1 MTISRPR
8 LAVVPALAFVA
19 AALAAEPARLPDST
33 EADRTSLAVTVYNQN
48 LALVRETRSL
58 KIDKTGVATLRF
70 MDVPAQINPRTVH
83 VQPLAAG
90 GPSVLEQNYEYDL
103 ISPEKLMEKYV
114 GRDVEVV
121 EQAND
126 LTSRTV
132 KATLLSTNGGPVY
145 RIGDRIVIGQGGKVT
160 LPDLPADLVARP
172 TLVWTLDAPKAVAS
186 PAEVS
191 YLTDGM
197 NWSADYVAVVDADDA
212 KAGLSGW
219 VTIDNHT
226 GASFK
231 DATLK
236 LVAGD
241 VRRIQPEQLMQY
253 EAQGKVMRMSAA
265 APQFQ
270 EESFFEYHLY
280 TLDRPTTVKNNQT
293 KQLSLFSAPSV
304 PVKKKLLLTGNA
316 GSFRNSLGTGSQPQK
331 VAVVLEIV
339 NAQSA
344 GLGIP
349 LPKGIVRVYKKDK
362 SGAEQFV
369 GEDSIDHTPKDE
381 TLRLQVGDAFDV
393 VAERSQTDF
402 KAVSPRQNESAWTI
416 VLRNRKD
423 ESVVVTVREPMGG
436 DWTLMSSSVPGKKVD
451 QQTLEFEVPVAKGA
465 ETKLTYRVSVKW

>member
-1 MTISRPR
+1 MTFRNARRAIAPS
-8 LAVVPALAFVA
+8 LGIVA
-19 AALAAEPARLPDST
+19 AAFASDPARLPDST
-33 EADRTSLAVTVYNQN
+33 AADRTALAVTVYNQN

-58 KIDKTGVATLRF
+58 KLDRTGVASLRF
-70 MDVPAQINPRTVH
+70 MDVPSQINPRTVH

-114 GRDVEVV
+114 GRDVEIV

-145 RIGDRIVIGQGGKVT
+145 RIGDRIVLGQGGKVT
-160 LPDLPADLVARP
+160 LPDLPAELVARP
-172 TLVWTLDAPKAVAS
+172 TLTWTLNVQKAGAS

-197 NWSADYVAVVDADDA
+197 NWSADYVAVVDADDK

-219 VTIDNHT
+219 VTIDNHS

-241 VRRIQPEQLMQY
+241 VRRIQPERLMDY
-253 EAQGKVMRMSAA
+253 EAQRRVMSMKAA

-280 TLDRPTTVKNNQT
+280 TLDRPTTVKDNQT

-304 PVKKKLLLTGNA
+304 PVTKRLLLTGNS
-316 GSFRNSLGTGSQPQK
+316 GSFRNALGTGLQSEK
-331 VAVVLEIV
+331 VAVVLEVV
-339 NAQSA
+339 NAEAS

-349 LPKGIVRVYKKDK
+349 LPKGTVRVYKKDRG
-362 SGAEQFV
+362 GAEQFV
-369 GEDSIDHTPKDE
+369 GEDAIDHTPKDE
-381 TLRLQVGDAFDV
+381 TIRLHVGDAFDV

-402 KAVSPRQNESAWTI
+402 KVISPRQNESAWTI
-416 VLRNRKD
+416 SLRNRKD
-423 ESVVVTVREPMGG
+423 EDIVVTVREPMGG
-436 DWTLMSSSVPGKKVD
+436 DWTLLSSSLPGKKVD
-451 QQTLEFEVPVAKGA
+451 QQTLEFDVPVAKGK
-465 ETKLTYRVSVKW
+465 EVKLTYRVALKW

>member
-1 MTISRPR
+1 MRFPR
-8 LAVVPALAFVA
+8 SPLAVAASLALVAAVPASD
-19 AALAAEPARLPDST
+19 PAPLPDST
-33 EADRTSLAVTVYNQN
+33 AADRTSVAVTVYNQN

-58 KIDKTGVATLRF
+58 KLDHAGSGRLRF
-70 MDVPAQINPRTVH
+70 MDVPSQINPRTVH

-114 GRDVEVV
+114 GRDVEIV
-121 EQAND
+121 EQAQD
-126 LTSRTV
+126 LTTRTV

-145 RIGDRIVIGQGGKVT
+145 RVGDRIVLGQGGRVT

-172 TLVWTLDAPKAVAS
+172 TLVWTLDVPKAGAT

-197 NWSADYVAVVDADDA
+197 NWSADYVAVVDADDK

-219 VTIDNHT
+219 VTIDNHS
-226 GASFK
+226 GAGFK

-241 VRRIQPEQLMQY
+241 VRRVQPEQPMGVMA
-253 EAQGKVMRMSAA
+253 ESSMMRMKSAGA
-265 APQFQ
+265 QFQ
-270 EESFFEYHLY
+270 EEGFFEYHLY
-280 TLDRPTTVKNNQT
+280 TLDRPTTVKDNQT

-304 PVKKKLLLTGNA
+304 PVTKKLILTGNA
-316 GSFRNSLGTGSQPQK
+316 MAYRNSLGTGSQTQK

-339 NAQSA
+339 NAESG

-362 SGAEQFV
+362 GGAEQFV

-381 TLRLQVGDAFDV
+381 TIRLEVGDAFDV
-393 VAERSQTDF
+393 VAERVQSDF

-416 VLRNRKD
+416 SLRNRKD
-423 ESVVVTVREPMGG
+423 EDVVVTVREPMGG
-436 DWTLMSSSVPGKKVD
+436 DWTLLTSSLPGKKVD
-451 QQTLEFEVPVAKGA
+451 QQTLEFEVPVPKNK
-465 ETKLTYRVSVKW
+465 EVKLTYRVALGW

>member
-1 MTISRPR
+1 MTFRSLRTA
-8 LAVVPALAFVA
+8 LVPALAVSF
-19 AALAAEPARLPDST
+19 AALASDPAPLPDST
-33 EADRTSLAVTVYNQN
+33 AADRTSVAVTVYNQN
-48 LALVRETRSL
+48 LALVRETRNL
-58 KIDKTGVATLRF
+58 PLDKTGVGRLRF
-70 MDVPAQINPRTVH
+70 MDVPSKINPRTVH
-83 VQPLAAG
+83 VQALSAG

-121 EQAND
+121 EQADD

-172 TLVWTLDAPKAVAS
+172 TLVWTLDVPKSGSV

-197 NWSADYVAVVDADDA
+197 NWSADYVAVVDAEDK

-219 VTIDNHT
+219 VTIDNHS
-226 GASFK
+226 GAGFQ

-241 VRRIQPEQLMQY
+241 VRRVSADRLMEY
-253 EAQGKVMRMSAA
+253 EAKASVMRMAA
-265 APQFQ
+265 GAPQFQ

-280 TLDRPTTVKNNQT
+280 TLDRPTTVKDNQT

-304 PVKKKLLLTGNA
+304 PVTKRLLLTGNA
-316 GSFRNSLGTGSQPQK
+316 GWYRNALGTGQQSEK
-331 VAVVLEIV
+331 VAVVLELV

-349 LPKGIVRVYKKDK
+349 LPKGTVRVYKKDK

-369 GEDSIDHTPKDE
+369 GEDAIDHTPKDE
-381 TLRLQVGDAFDV
+381 TIRLHVGDAFDV
-393 VAERSQTDF
+393 VAERSQSDF

-416 VLRNRKD
+416 SLRNRKD
-423 ESVVVTVREPMGG
+423 EDIVVTVREPMGG
-436 DWTLMSSSVPGKKVD
+436 DWTLLSSSLPGKKID
-451 QQTLEFEVPVAKGA
+451 QQTLEFEVPVAKGK
-465 ETKLTYRVSVKW
+465 ETKLTYRVAVRW